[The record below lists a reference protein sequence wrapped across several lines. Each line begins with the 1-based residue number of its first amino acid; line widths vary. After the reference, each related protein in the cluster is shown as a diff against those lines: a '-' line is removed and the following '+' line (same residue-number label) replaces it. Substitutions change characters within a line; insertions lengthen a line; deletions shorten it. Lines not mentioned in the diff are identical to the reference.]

1 MKKQRKI
8 LYYDVFGNL
17 LGSYDSI
24 EEAANALGVS
34 PGAIK
39 SRIQKKPEEWLVS
52 YEDDEILDVVMM
64 VNGSYFK
71 LTDGRTVLC
80 DDTYLDENDKIRLRR
95 KK

>member
-8 LYYDVFGNL
+8 LYYDQFGSL

-24 EEAANALGVS
+24 YDAARALGVS

-52 YEDDEILDVVMM
+52 YEEDEVLDVVMM

-71 LTDGRTVLC
+71 LSDGRIVLC
-80 DDTYLDENDKIRLRR
+80 DNTYLDENNQIRLKT

>member
-8 LYYDVFGNL
+8 LYYDQFGNL

-24 EEAANALGVS
+24 YEAANCLGVS

-52 YEDDEILDVVMM
+52 YEEDEILDVVMM
-64 VNGSYFK
+64 VNGDYYRTS
-71 LTDGRTVLC
+71 DGRDIPC
-80 DDTYLDENDKIRLRR
+80 SETYLDEDNKIRL
-95 KK
+95 KM